1 MKKSVVLQ
9 LLATCLISLSLPAIG
24 QVVLTGTNYTQN
36 FNGIGNGL
44 PAGWSVRTNSTTTS
58 LGSQVAY
65 ATANKTWGDSTG
77 EFGNCA
83 STVSNSGTNFLGG
96 ESTTM
101 QGNCTNRSLAVRQT
115 AAFGDPGAAFIL
127 QISNTLGVSN
137 LAFSVDMN
145 MLKVNANSNVWTV
158 DYAVGNNPTAFTLL
172 GTNSDPG
179 LFGST
184 HRVFS
189 LGTDA
194 NNQPA
199 SVWIRIAALSPAA
212 LTSTRDTFSIDNFIL
227 NYNRLAVAPA
237 LLSIKSD
244 GNQVVLSW
252 DGSGWTLQ
260 AAPDWAETF
269 TNLPEATSPFTNAMD
284 GPARFFRLI
293 AD

>member
-1 MKKSVVLQ
+1 MLQ
-9 LLATCLISLSLPAIG
+9 LLATWLVSLSLSAIG
-24 QVVLTGTNYTQN
+24 QVILTGTSYTQN

-58 LGSQVAY
+58 LGNPVTYVA
-65 ATANKTWGDSTG
+65 ANKTWGDSTG

-83 STVSNSGTNFLGG
+83 SPVSNSGTNFLGG

-115 AAFGDPGAAFIL
+115 ASFGDPGAAFIL
-127 QISNTLGVSN
+127 QISNTLGVSS

-145 MLKVNANSNVWTV
+145 MLKVNVNSNVWTV

-172 GTNSDPG
+172 GTNSDSG

-184 HRVFS
+184 HRTFN

-194 NNQPA
+194 DNQPA
-199 SVWIRIAALSPAA
+199 SIWIRIATLSPAA
-212 LTSTRDTFSIDNFIL
+212 LTSTRDTFGIDNFTM

-252 DGSGWTLQ
+252 NDSGWTLQ
-260 AAPDWAETF
+260 AAPDLTGTF
-269 TNLPEATSPFTNAMD
+269 TNLPDATSPFTNVMD
-284 GPARFFRLI
+284 GPARFFQLI